1 MTDFD
6 ELLARAQAKEV
17 AVEQLEVVVAGEV
30 VTLEFTEVPTSV
42 WSRITVKH
50 PPRADVPIDRTFQY
64 NYHAA
69 SEESLVEY
77 ATRVEGDERVK
88 MSAEQ
93 WAALLGV
100 LSSWDRSRLFDVV
113 WGMNEWEPYQR
124 TQDAKKASARA
135 SK

>member
-6 ELLARAQAKEV
+6 ELLARAQAKEI

-30 VTLEFTEVPTSV
+30 VTLEFTEVPV
-42 WSRITVKH
+42 DEWSTITAKH
-50 PPRADVPIDRTFQY
+50 PPRMDVAIDRTFQY

-69 SEESLVEY
+69 STESLVKFG
-77 ATRVEGDERVK
+77 TRIEGDERVN
-88 MSAEQ
+88 MSAEK
-93 WAALLGV
+93 WAALLGA
-100 LSSWDRSRLFDVV
+100 LSPWDRSRLFDVV

-124 TQDAKKASARA
+124 TQDVKKASARA